1 MGGYERGRPDGR
13 ARRKRY
19 HIYILWFVRD
29 GTKYIGYTENLSR
42 RMREHL
48 QGKGRYTSGKGEFKL
63 IYVERFEFKQ
73 DARRRE
79 KYLKSRSGRRYL
91 ETII

>member
-1 MGGYERGRPDGR
+1 
-13 ARRKRY
+13 
-19 HIYILWFVRD
+19 
-29 GTKYIGYTENLSR
+29 
-42 RMREHL
+42 MREHL
-48 QGKGRYTSGKGEFKL
+48 QGKGRYTSGKGEFKR
-63 IYVERFEFKQ
+63 IYVEGFEFKQ

>member
-1 MGGYERGRPDGR
+1 L
-13 ARRKRY
+13 A
-19 HIYILWFVRD
+19 
-29 GTKYIGYTENLSR
+29 R

-63 IYVERFEFKQ
+63 IYVEGFEFKQ